1 MQHKTF
7 PPFPER
13 WTSELL
19 KRCTGRELV
28 IVIAKYGLEAVAQR
42 IGDPEFADMIFKIIH
57 QQ

>member
-1 MQHKTF
+1 MQLKTF

-13 WTSELL
+13 WTAELL

-28 IVIAKYGLEAVAQR
+28 IVIAKFGLEAIVQR
-42 IGDPEFADMIFKIIH
+42 IGDAEFADMIYNIIH